1 MKLPKAPDMK
11 TNLDDSRQAKYR
23 YERIWDLCLLYLR
36 GKQHVTLDTRSRT
49 FVDVR
54 YPNGQTKVVINRLL
68 NGYRNLLAKLS
79 MAYPGMTVLPASPSP
94 DDITKAEAAEQALKY
109 IWNADDVAATLE
121 QMAAWTIATGNCG
134 LQTFY
139 DPDDDAVHIKSIAP
153 FDVFYEGGVTSYEET
168 RWAAVRTFVH
178 RDDLAEAY
186 PDEKEYIKK
195 LASNTGGSSPM
206 SQGRRFLAF
215 GGDDSQINPKDRLE
229 VFEIY
234 TRGGDTAIMAGDRY
248 LFKGKWTGKHLPVQ
262 LVRYTNVPGELW
274 GMGYIQPL
282 IEIQDLYNRARAQ
295 VIDIIEN
302 HGWPKWVVPRTS
314 GINKQSITKA
324 AGEKIYYNASGG
336 PPPTQIT
343 PPPLPMHMLDNIRQL
358 TQEIDDI
365 GGLHA
370 TSLGKRAVG
379 IESGKAIDALA
390 ANDMTQLQ
398 VTQRNIEKAVK
409 IMAETSLLL
418 MKEYYKEDKMLRML
432 DQTGKV
438 VWSELQLTSLQD
450 DPEVFLEAGTL
461 FRDEKQDRDQK
472 VIELLQ
478 LGLIDQKTAMREL
491 DFKTG
496 RSWVIQK
503 MQSQSHARELLQG
516 ILDGYPIEIF
526 PSDDLETIEQVFVNF
541 VQNEEYYALDDER
554 QQYIRDVVIAL
565 QTFGREDEDVRKQL
579 LERTVFPPRTPAPQ
593 DMTKLAASMGSME
606 GAGQASEQM
615 MDHSLRKA
623 DRARLD
629 EALPDRG
636 DMAGF
641 GG

>member
-1 MKLPKAPDMK
+1 MKLPKAPKMK
-11 TNLDDSRQAKYR
+11 TNLNDSRQAKSR
-23 YERIWDLCLLYLR
+23 HERVWDLCLLYLR

-54 YPNGQTKVVINRLL
+54 FPRGQTKVVINRLL
-68 NGYRNLLAKLS
+68 NGYRNLLSRLS

-109 IWNADDVAATLE
+109 LWNADDVAATLE
-121 QMAAWTIATGNCG
+121 AMAAWAISCGNVG

-139 DPDDDAVHIKSIAP
+139 DPDDDNVHIKCVSP
-153 FDVFYEGGVTSYEET
+153 FDLFYEGGVADYDDT

-178 RDDLAEAY
+178 REDLMEAY
-186 PDEKEYIKK
+186 PDDKDYIKN
-195 LASNTGGSSPM
+195 LATDSGDGQPL
-206 SQGRRFLAF
+206 SQGRRFLSY
-215 GGDDSQINPKDRLE
+215 GSDDSNIQPKERLE

-234 TRGGDTAIMAGDRY
+234 TRGGDMAIMVGDKY
-248 LFKGKWTGKHLPVQ
+248 LFKSKWTGKHLPVQ

-282 IEIQDLYNRARAQ
+282 IEIQDLYNRARGQ

-314 GINKQSITKA
+314 GVNKQSITKA

-336 PPPTQIT
+336 PAPSQIT

-358 TQEIDDI
+358 TQEIADI

-370 TSLGKRAVG
+370 TSVGKRAVG
-379 IESGKAIDALA
+379 IESGKAIDALTQ
-390 ANDMTQLQ
+390 NDMTQLQ

-409 IMAETSLLL
+409 IMAETALLL
-418 MKEYYKEDKMLRML
+418 MKEYYQEDKMMRML

-438 VWSELQLTSLQD
+438 VWAELQVTSLQQ

-472 VIELLQ
+472 VLEMLQ
-478 LGLIDQKTAMREL
+478 MGLIDPKTALREL

-496 RSWVIQK
+496 RSWVVQK

-526 PSDDLETIEQVFVNF
+526 PSDDLETIEQVFTNF

-565 QTFGREDEDVRKQL
+565 QTFGSEDEEARKML
-579 LERTVFPPRTPAPQ
+579 LERTVFPPHQPDPMDLNRMAS
-593 DMTKLAASMGSME
+593 SMGSVE
-606 GAGQASEQM
+606 GAGQASETTLSHAM
-615 MDHSLRKA
+615 KKA
-623 DRARLD
+623 DRARMD
-629 EALPDRG
+629 EAMPDQG
-636 DMAGF
+636 DLTGMMR
-641 GG
+641 

>member
-1 MKLPKAPDMK
+1 MKLPKASKMK
-11 TNLDDSRQAKYR
+11 TNLDDSRQAKSR

-36 GKQHVTLDTRSRT
+36 GKQHVTLDTRNRT

-54 YPNGQTKVVINRLL
+54 YPRGQTKVVINRLL

-79 MAYPGMTVLPASPSP
+79 MAYPAMTVLPASPSP
-94 DDITKAEAAEQALKY
+94 DDITKAEASEQALKY
-109 IWNADDVAATLE
+109 LWNADDVAATLE
-121 QMAAWTIATGNCG
+121 EMAAWAITTGNVG
-134 LQTFY
+134 LHTFY
-139 DPDDDAVHIKSIAP
+139 DPDDDSVHIKTIAP
-153 FDVFYEGGVTSYEET
+153 FDLFYEGGVTSYEET
-168 RWAAVRTFVH
+168 RWCAIRSFVH
-178 RDDLAEAY
+178 RQDLIDAY
-186 PDEKEYIKK
+186 PKEKEYIQK
-195 LASNTGGSSPM
+195 LSTDAGDGIAP
-206 SQGRRFLAF
+206 SQTRRFLNY
-215 GGDDSQINPKDRLE
+215 GTDDSPITPKERLE

-234 TRGGDTAIMAGDRY
+234 TRGGDMAIMVGEKY
-248 LFKGKWTGKHLPVQ
+248 LFESKWTGKHLPLQ
-262 LVRYTNVPGELW
+262 LVRYTNVPGEMW

-282 IEIQDLYNRARAQ
+282 IEIQDLYNRARGQ

-314 GINKQSITKA
+314 GVNKQSITKA

-336 PPPTQIT
+336 PAPTQIA
-343 PPPLPMHMLDNIRQL
+343 PPPIPVHILDNIRQL

-370 TSLGKRAVG
+370 TSVGKRAVG
-379 IESGKAIDALA
+379 IESGKAIDALT

-409 IMAETSLLL
+409 TIAETSLLL

-438 VWSELQLTSLQD
+438 VWQELQLTSLQE

-472 VIELLQ
+472 ILDLLQ
-478 LGLIDQKTAMREL
+478 LGLIDPKTALREL

-496 RSWVIQK
+496 RSWVVQK

-541 VQNEEYYALDDER
+541 VQSEDYYALDDER

-565 QTFGREDEDVRKQL
+565 QSFGKEDEDMRRQL
-579 LERTVFPPRTPAPQ
+579 LERTVFPPREANPQ
-593 DMTKLAASMGSME
+593 DFARLAASMGSE
-606 GAGQASEQM
+606 TAAGQSSETI
-615 MDHSLRKA
+615 MDHALRKA
-623 DRARLD
+623 DRARMD
-629 EALPDRG
+629 ESIPSRG

-641 GG
+641 TG

>member
-1 MKLPKAPDMK
+1 MKLPKSADMK
-11 TNLDDSRQAKYR
+11 TNIDDSRQSKYR
-23 YERIWDLCLLYLR
+23 YERVWDLCMLYLR

-54 YPNGQTKVVINRLL
+54 FPRGQTKVVINRLL
-68 NGYRNLLAKLS
+68 NGYRNLLARLS
-79 MAYPGMTVLPASPSP
+79 MAYPSMTVLPASPSP
-94 DDITKAEAAEQALKY
+94 DDISKAEASEQALKY
-109 IWNADDVAATLE
+109 LWNADNVAATLE
-121 QMAAWTIATGNCG
+121 EMISWLITNGNAG
-134 LQTFY
+134 LQTIY
-139 DPDDDAVHIKSIAP
+139 DPDDDNVHIKCISP
-153 FDVFYEGGVTSYEET
+153 FDLFYEGGVTNYDET

-178 RDDLAEAY
+178 REDLIEAY
-186 PDEKEYIKK
+186 PDEKDYIKK
-195 LASNTGGSSPM
+195 LA
-206 SQGRRFLAF
+206 AD
-215 GGDDSQINPKDRLE
+215 GGDGLPFSSARRYLNYGSDDSPIQPKERLE

-234 TRGGDTAIMAGDRY
+234 TRGGDLAIMVGDKY
-248 LFKGKWTGKHLPVQ
+248 LFKSKWTGKHLPVQ

-282 IEIQDLYNRARAQ
+282 VEIQDLYNRARGQ

-302 HGWPKWVVPRTS
+302 HGWPKWIVPRTS

-336 PPPTQIT
+336 PAPAQIA
-343 PPPLPMHMLDNIRQL
+343 PPPIPVHILDNIRQR

-379 IESGKAIDALA
+379 IESGKAIEALT
-390 ANDMTQLQ
+390 ANDVTQLQ

-418 MKEYYKEDKMLRML
+418 MKEYYKEDKMMRML
-432 DQTGKV
+432 DATGKV
-438 VWSELQLTSLQD
+438 VWQELQVTSLQE

-472 VIELLQ
+472 VIEMLQ
-478 LGLIDQKTAMREL
+478 MGLIDPKTAMKEL

-496 RSWVIQK
+496 RSWVVQK
-503 MQSQSHARELLQG
+503 MQSQSHAQELLQG

-526 PSDDLETIEQVFVNF
+526 PSDDLETIEQVFVNYI
-541 VQNEEYYALDDER
+541 QSEDYYALDDER

-565 QTFGREDEDVRKQL
+565 QSFGQEDEAVRRQL
-579 LERTVFPPRTPAPQ
+579 LERTVFPPHTPDLQ
-593 DMTKLAASMGSME
+593 DATRMAAALGSS
-606 GAGQASEQM
+606 ASAAQATDTTVDQQ
-615 MDHSLRKA
+615 LRRA
-623 DRARLD
+623 DRSRMD
-629 EALPDRG
+629 EAIPSRG

-641 GG
+641 TS

>member
-1 MKLPKAPDMK
+1 MKLPKASKMK
-11 TNLDDSRQAKYR
+11 TNIDDSRQAKSR

-49 FVDVR
+49 FVDIR
-54 YPNGQTKVVINRLL
+54 YPTGQTKVVINRLL
-68 NGYRNLLAKLS
+68 NGYRNLLSRLS

-121 QMAAWTIATGNCG
+121 EMAAWAITTGNVG

-139 DPDDDAVHIKSIAP
+139 DPDDDSVHIKAIAP
-153 FDVFYEGGVTSYEET
+153 FDLFYEGGVTNYDET

-178 RDDLAEAY
+178 RDDLMDAY

-195 LASNTGGSSPM
+195 LATDAGGGLAI
-206 SQGRRFLAF
+206 SQSRRFLSY
-215 GGDDSQINPKDRLE
+215 GTDDSNVQPKERLE

-234 TRGGDTAIMAGDRY
+234 TRGGDLAIMVGEKY
-248 LFKGKWTGKHLPVQ
+248 LFKSKWTGKHLPVQ
-262 LVRYTNVPGELW
+262 LVRYTNVPGEFW

-282 IEIQDLYNRARAQ
+282 VEIQDLYNRARGQ

-314 GINKQSITKA
+314 GINSKAITKA

-336 PPPTQIT
+336 PAPTQIA
-343 PPPLPMHMLDNIRQL
+343 PPPIPVHILDNIRQL

-370 TSLGKRAVG
+370 TSVGKRAVG
-379 IESGKAIDALA
+379 IESGKAIDALTQ
-390 ANDMTQLQ
+390 NDMTQLQ

-409 IMAETSLLL
+409 IMAETALLL

-438 VWSELQLTSLQD
+438 VWRELQLTSLQE

-472 VIELLQ
+472 VLEMLQ
-478 LGLIDQKTAMREL
+478 LGLIEPKTALREL

-496 RSWVIQK
+496 RSWVVQK

-526 PSDDLETIEQVFVNF
+526 PSDDLETIEGVFVNF
-541 VQNEEYYALDDER
+541 VQSEDYYALEDER

-565 QTFGREDEDVRKQL
+565 QSFGKEDEMVRKQL
-579 LERTVFPPRTPAPQ
+579 LERTVFPPREASPQ
-593 DMTKLAASMGSME
+593 DMTRLAASMGSVE
-606 GAGQASEQM
+606 GAGQASETTL
-615 MDHSLRKA
+615 DHALRKA
-623 DRARLD
+623 DRARMD
-629 EALPDRG
+629 ESIPSRG
-636 DMAGF
+636 DMAGYQ
-641 GG
+641 G

>member
-1 MKLPKAPDMK
+1 M
-11 TNLDDSRQAKYR
+11 
-23 YERIWDLCLLYLR
+23 
-36 GKQHVTLDTRSRT
+36 V
-49 FVDVR
+49 
-54 YPNGQTKVVINRLL
+54 
-68 NGYRNLLAKLS
+68 
-79 MAYPGMTVLPASPSP
+79 
-94 DDITKAEAAEQALKY
+94 
-109 IWNADDVAATLE
+109 
-121 QMAAWTIATGNCG
+121 
-134 LQTFY
+134 
-139 DPDDDAVHIKSIAP
+139 
-153 FDVFYEGGVTSYEET
+153 
-168 RWAAVRTFVH
+168 
-178 RDDLAEAY
+178 
-186 PDEKEYIKK
+186 
-195 LASNTGGSSPM
+195 
-206 SQGRRFLAF
+206 
-215 GGDDSQINPKDRLE
+215 
-229 VFEIY
+229 
-234 TRGGDTAIMAGDRY
+234 GDRY
-248 LFKGKWTGKHLPVQ
+248 LFKSKWSGKHLPIQ

-274 GMGYIQPL
+274 GLGYIQPL
-282 IEIQDLYNRARAQ
+282 IEIQDLYNRARGQ

-324 AGEKIYYNASGG
+324 AGEKIYYNASSG

-358 TQEIDDI
+358 TQEISDI
-365 GGLHA
+365 GGLHS

-379 IESGKAIDALA
+379 IESGKAIDALS

-409 IMAETSLLL
+409 IMAETALLL
-418 MKEYYKEDKMLRML
+418 MKEYYKEDKMMRML

-438 VWSELQLTSLQD
+438 VWQELRLTSLQG

-472 VIELLQ
+472 VLELLQ

-503 MQSQSHARELLQG
+503 MQSQSHAQELLQG

-526 PSDDLETIEQVFVNF
+526 PSDDLETIDQVFTNF
-541 VQNEEYYALDDER
+541 IQSEEYYALDDER

-565 QTFGREDEDVRKQL
+565 QSFGKEDEDVRKQL
-579 LERTVFPPRTPAPQ
+579 LERTVFPPRAPDPQ

-615 MDHSLRKA
+615 LDHALRKA
-623 DRARLD
+623 DRSRLD

-636 DMAGF
+636 DTAGY

>member
-1 MKLPKAPDMK
+1 MKLPKASEMK
-11 TNLDDSRQAKYR
+11 TNIDDSRQSKYR

-54 YPNGQTKVVINRLL
+54 FPRGQTKVVINRLL
-68 NGYRNLLAKLS
+68 NGYRNLLSRLS
-79 MAYPGMTVLPASPSP
+79 MAYPSMTVLPASPSP

-109 IWNADDVAATLE
+109 LWNADDVAATLE
-121 QMAAWTIATGNCG
+121 EMAAWAISTGNVG

-139 DPDDDAVHIKSIAP
+139 DPEDDTVHIKSVAP
-153 FDVFYEGGVTSYEET
+153 FDLFYEGGVTSYDDT

-178 RDDLAEAY
+178 RQDLIDAY
-186 PDEKEYIKK
+186 PDEKDYIKQ
-195 LASNTGGSSPM
+195 LSDDVGDGMPA
-206 SQGRRFLAF
+206 SQGRRFLSF
-215 GGDDSQINPKDRLE
+215 GGDDSTVQPKERLE

-234 TRGGDTAIMAGDRY
+234 TRGGDLAIMVGDKY
-248 LFKGKWTGKHLPVQ
+248 LFKSKWTGKHLPVQ
-262 LVRYTNVPGELW
+262 LVRYTNVPGEMW

-282 IEIQDLYNRARAQ
+282 VEIQDLYNRARGQ

-336 PPPTQIT
+336 PPPTQIA
-343 PPPLPMHMLDNIRQL
+343 PPPIPVHILDNIRQL

-370 TSLGKRAVG
+370 TSVGKRAVG
-379 IESGKAIDALA
+379 IESGKAIDALTQ
-390 ANDMTQLQ
+390 NDMTQLQ

-409 IMAETSLLL
+409 TMSETALLL
-418 MKEYYKEDKMLRML
+418 MKEYYQEDKMMRML

-438 VWSELQLTSLQD
+438 VWQELKRTSLQE

-472 VIELLQ
+472 VLEMLQ
-478 LGLIDQKTAMREL
+478 MGLIDPKTALREL

-496 RSWVIQK
+496 RSWVVQK

-516 ILDGYPIEIF
+516 ILDGYPIEVF

-541 VQNEEYYALDDER
+541 IQNEEYYALDDER

-565 QTFGREDEDVRKQL
+565 QTFGKEDEDMRKQL
-579 LERTVFPPRTPAPQ
+579 LERTVFPPREPDPQ
-593 DMTKLAASMGSME
+593 DMSRLAASMGSAE
-606 GAGQASEQM
+606 SAGQASETTV
-615 MDHSLRKA
+615 DHALRKA
-623 DRARLD
+623 DRSRMD
-629 EALPDRG
+629 EAIPSRG

-641 GG
+641 TG